1 MVDKRKWPLVSV
13 VVPVYG
19 TEKYVEKCLDSILN
33 QTYQNIE
40 VLVVNDASPD
50 HAMEIVRNYEKIDG
64 RVRLIENKENMG
76 LFRTRLAGARQAL
89 GKYITFVDSDDYL
102 GIDYIR
108 LLTVKAEGEQAADI
122 VKGQFVMD
130 DLVNQEKYTY
140 TYINNRP
147 QQTLYGDEIAK
158 RYFEQE
164 GLDFSWHMVC
174 AN

>member
-1 MVDKRKWPLVSV
+1 MVNKRKWPLVSV

-76 LFRTRLAGARQAL
+76 LFRTRLAGAKQVSREVYYVCRQ
-89 GKYITFVDSDDYL
+89 
-102 GIDYIR
+102 
-108 LLTVKAEGEQAADI
+108 
-122 VKGQFVMD
+122 
-130 DLVNQEKYTY
+130 
-140 TYINNRP
+140 
-147 QQTLYGDEIAK
+147 
-158 RYFEQE
+158 
-164 GLDFSWHMVC
+164 
-174 AN
+174 